1 MRLFRRKLYDELL
14 QWKKKW
20 NGRYAVLVEGA
31 RRVGKSTLVKQF
43 AQNEYDSFILIDFSA
58 AQQHVINLFD
68 NVADLNNFFLSLQ
81 VYYDTKLVVRKSV
94 IIFDEVQ
101 LCPKARQAIK
111 HLVAD
116 GRYDYIETGSLIS
129 IHKNVVNIVIPS
141 EEKKLTL
148 NPMDFEEFM
157 WAIDKSV
164 SIDII
169 KEMLAKN
176 IRIDEGTTRQM
187 MHHLR
192 MYMMIGGMPQAV
204 DALLGSNDLE
214 YVDNV
219 KRSII
224 ELYEE
229 DFHKIDPSGRLSM
242 LFDAIPAELNR
253 NSSRYQVTSVIGNT
267 SADNTIA
274 ELIAELSES
283 KTINLAYHANDPGVG
298 MSLFRDIS
306 RYKMFTADTGLFVTL
321 SFKDKHFTD
330 NIIYKKLLSDKLEAN
345 LGYIYENLV
354 AQMLVAKG
362 HKLFYYTFPTES
374 GKHNYEVDFIT
385 HNGNKI
391 NPIEVKSSGYAR
403 HASLDAFCEKYSSR
417 VADRYVVY
425 TKPPMKRQQTTYLPM
440 FLIPFL
446 L

>member
-14 QWKKKW
+14 QWKQKW
-20 NGRYAVLVEGA
+20 NGRYAVLIEGA

-58 AQQHVINLFD
+58 APQHVIDLFD

-81 VYYDTKLVVRKSV
+81 VYYDTKLAVRKSV

-148 NPMDFEEFM
+148 HPMDFEEFM
-157 WAIDKSV
+157 WAINKSV
-164 SIDII
+164 SIDIL
-169 KEMLAKN
+169 KEMIANKM
-176 IRIDEGTTRQM
+176 RIDEGSTRQM

-204 DALLGSNDLE
+204 DALVESNDLE
-214 YVDNV
+214 YVDSV

-229 DFHKIDPSGRLSM
+229 DFHKIDPAGRLSM

-267 SADNTIA
+267 TADNTIA

-321 SFKDKHFTD
+321 SFKDKQFTD

-362 HKLFYYTFPTES
+362 NKLFYYTFPTES

-385 HNGNKI
+385 QSGNKI

-417 VADRYVVY
+417 VANRYVVY
-425 TKPPMKRQQTTYLPM
+425 TKPPMKRLQTTYIPM

-446 L
+446 

>member
-14 QWKKKW
+14 QWKQKW
-20 NGRYAVLVEGA
+20 NGRYAVLIEGA

-58 AQQHVINLFD
+58 APQHVIDLFD

-81 VYYDTKLVVRKSV
+81 VYYDTKLVVSKSV

-148 NPMDFEEFM
+148 HPMDFEEFM
-157 WAIDKSV
+157 WAINKSV
-164 SIDII
+164 SIDIL
-169 KEMLAKN
+169 KEMIANKM
-176 IRIDEGTTRQM
+176 RIDEGSTRQM

-204 DALLGSNDLE
+204 DALVESNDLE
-214 YVDNV
+214 YVDSV

-229 DFHKIDPSGRLSM
+229 DFHKIDPAGRLSM

-267 SADNTIA
+267 TADNTIA

-321 SFKDKHFTD
+321 SFKDKQFTD

-385 HNGNKI
+385 QSGNKI

-417 VADRYVVY
+417 VANRYVVY
-425 TKPPMKRQQTTYLPM
+425 TKPPMKRLQTTYIPM

-446 L
+446 

>member
-14 QWKKKW
+14 QWKQKW
-20 NGRYAVLVEGA
+20 NGRYAVLIEGA

-58 AQQHVINLFD
+58 APQHVIDLFD

-148 NPMDFEEFM
+148 HPMDFEEFM
-157 WAIDKSV
+157 WAINKSV
-164 SIDII
+164 SIDIL
-169 KEMLAKN
+169 KEMIANKM
-176 IRIDEGTTRQM
+176 RIDEGSTRQM

-204 DALLGSNDLE
+204 DALVESNDLE
-214 YVDNV
+214 YVDSV

-229 DFHKIDPSGRLSM
+229 DFHKIDPAGRLSM

-267 SADNTIA
+267 TADNTIA

-321 SFKDKHFTD
+321 SFKDKQFTD

-385 HNGNKI
+385 QSGNKI

-417 VADRYVVY
+417 VANRYVVY
-425 TKPPMKRQQTTYLPM
+425 TKPPMKRLQTTYIPM

>member
-14 QWKKKW
+14 QWKQKW
-20 NGRYAVLVEGA
+20 NGRYAVLIEGA

-43 AQNEYDSFILIDFSA
+43 AQNEYDSFILIDFLA
-58 AQQHVINLFD
+58 APQHVIDLFD

-81 VYYDTKLVVRKSV
+81 VYYDTKLVVSKSV

-148 NPMDFEEFM
+148 HPMDFEEFM
-157 WAIDKSV
+157 WAINKSV
-164 SIDII
+164 SIDIL
-169 KEMLAKN
+169 KEMIANKM
-176 IRIDEGTTRQM
+176 RIDEGSTRQM

-204 DALLGSNDLE
+204 DALVESNDLE
-214 YVDNV
+214 YVDSV

-229 DFHKIDPSGRLSM
+229 DFHKIDPAGRLSM

-267 SADNTIA
+267 TADNTIA

-283 KTINLAYHANDPGVG
+283 KTINLAYHANDPGVR

-306 RYKMFTADTGLFVTL
+306 RYKMFTADTGQFVTL
-321 SFKDKHFTD
+321 SFKDKQFTD

-385 HNGNKI
+385 QSGNKI

-417 VADRYVVY
+417 VANRYVVY
-425 TKPPMKRQQTTYLPM
+425 TKPPMKRLQTTYIPM

-446 L
+446 